1 MVWYVLLAALV
12 ACAALAVAPRRAR
25 VLAGIVPWFQ
35 PMRAGAEPDAA
46 SSAGTFVAILEV
58 DRFATLRRDIGFRL
72 ANHVL
77 SHVASRVLAELDVCE
92 VGRTGRTSVEFAFHA
107 RDSAAAREALA
118 GLVRSLSERITV
130 DGVTFDLSVLIGAAQ
145 AVVGVSREEVLDHA
159 AAALATAQD
168 KRETIRFAQ
177 EDAEDDHGIDDIVLM
192 RDLRRAIEGRE
203 LRLHYQPK
211 LRSRTNTIDS
221 AEALLRWPH
230 PTRGQVSIERVIH
243 LAESTGAI
251 RDLTEWV
258 VSQAVADQARLAA
271 AGHDL
276 TVYVNISGVL
286 LPDADFAER
295 VLRTVAGS
303 NGRIGFEVTETAVI
317 QDPDGALANLRAF
330 SEAGIKIAIDDY
342 GSGLSSLSYLK
353 QLPAHELKIDQ
364 MFVSGLIDSHRDP
377 LLVRSSIDLA
387 HALDME
393 VTAEGVDDPM
403 ALSLLRVMGCD
414 LVQGYLISPAIEVGE
429 LERFLDGFDGEHLD
443 VPRLIIPEPGKAAG

>member
-1 MVWYVLLAALV
+1 
-12 ACAALAVAPRRAR
+12 
-25 VLAGIVPWFQ
+25 
-35 PMRAGAEPDAA
+35 
-46 SSAGTFVAILEV
+46 
-58 DRFATLRRDIGFRL
+58 
-72 ANHVL
+72 
-77 SHVASRVLAELDVCE
+77 
-92 VGRTGRTSVEFAFHA
+92 
-107 RDSAAAREALA
+107 
-118 GLVRSLSERITV
+118 
-130 DGVTFDLSVLIGAAQ
+130 
-145 AVVGVSREEVLDHA
+145 
-159 AAALATAQD
+159 
-168 KRETIRFAQ
+168 
-177 EDAEDDHGIDDIVLM
+177 M
-192 RDLRRAIEGRE
+192 RDLRRAIEARE

-211 LRSRTNTIDS
+211 LRSRTNSIDS
-221 AEALLRWPH
+221 VEALLRWPH

-258 VSQAVADQARLAA
+258 VAQAVADQARLAA

-286 LPDADFAER
+286 LPDADFARR
-295 VLRTVAGS
+295 VLRTVAVA

-317 QDPDGALANLRAF
+317 QDPEGALANLRAF

-364 MFVSGLIDSHRDP
+364 MFVSGLIESHRDP

-414 LVQGYLISPAIEVGE
+414 LVQGYLISPAIEIGE
-429 LERFLDGFDGEHLD
+429 LERFLAGFDGEHLD
-443 VPRLIIPEPGKAAG
+443 VPRLIIPEVGKAAG